1 MNRIITISR
10 EFGSGGREVGKRLAD
25 ALHCAYYDSEIEASI
40 AQNLDLDEGYIAR
53 SLESGA
59 FTNIPLHFGRTIA
72 SSYLYKQQ
80 VVILVENRKVLR
92 EIAAASDCVIVGRA
106 ADVILADQRPLK
118 LFVYAD
124 LAHKLARCARYEETS
139 SASSPKALEK
149 EIKQVD
155 ARRAKYHGMFSP
167 VKWGDR
173 ANYHLCINTT
183 GLEIK
188 QLIPHIAGYAGA
200 WFAMNGRQ
208 P

>member
-80 VVILVENRKVLR
+80 VDILVEKRKVLR
-92 EIAAASDCVIVGRA
+92 EIAIQPQSSGKGDQAGGRPPGEIPREVLPRQVGRPGQLSPVHQHHRPGDQA
-106 ADVILADQRPLK
+106 ADPPHRGLCRGVVRHERPAAIKGLAS
-118 LFVYAD
+118 FVFLLYN
-124 LAHKLARCARYEETS
+124 
-139 SASSPKALEK
+139 
-149 EIKQVD
+149 I
-155 ARRAKYHGMFSP
+155 
-167 VKWGDR
+167 
-173 ANYHLCINTT
+173 
-183 GLEIK
+183 
-188 QLIPHIAGYAGA
+188 
-200 WFAMNGRQ
+200 
-208 P
+208 